1 MEARVFRLTEKLQK
15 KDVKHEKN
23 MSEVLENATNNYKKL
38 EDEHFKNI
46 NIMKETEVRAQTEE
60 TKRAKAEA
68 EIAEIREKMR
78 KLESECILSIR
89 KAQEEGMAKGKKLGK
104 EGAME
109 EVKAQ
114 FQMVYNSGFRHGW
127 KSALSKTEQAET
139 SDLCLCANTP
149 LPYPKAGLKNS
160 DDEVDEEEEEE
171 EEEVQGEEDWI
182 QKSSLPEPIEKA
194 TDAPEPVDKAA
205 DAPELPPSSWYQF

>member
-1 MEARVFRLTEKLQK
+1 MEARVFRLTEKQQK
-15 KDVKHEKN
+15 KDAEHEKN
-23 MSEVLENATNNYKKL
+23 MTEVLESATNNYKKL

-46 NIMKETEVRAQTEE
+46 NIMKETKEQVQTEE

-127 KSALSKTEQAET
+127 KSALSKTEQPET

-171 EEEVQGEEDWI
+171 EEEVQGEEDRI

-205 DAPELPPSSWYQF
+205 DAPELPPSS